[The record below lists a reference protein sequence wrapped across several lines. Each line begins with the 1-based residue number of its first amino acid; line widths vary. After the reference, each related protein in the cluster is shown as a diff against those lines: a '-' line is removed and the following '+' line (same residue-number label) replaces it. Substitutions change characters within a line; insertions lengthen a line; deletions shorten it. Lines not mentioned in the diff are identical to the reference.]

1 MRREDEAQH
10 QAQLD
15 QDGDV
20 VATAHSRGHP
30 PQEWRHRLKIT
41 QSKYLPAA
49 KRQRSFENVSEACP
63 NGGSTTELWRG
74 VKRFGPRPKLVV
86 LRLVPARAA
95 SAPLDPC
102 EVLRVARGSRYG
114 PQKPLTFELMT
125 DTEKSVFN

>member
-1 MRREDEAQH
+1 MRSEDEAQH

-15 QDGDV
+15 QDGDD

-74 VKRFGPRPKLVV
+74 VKRFGPRPKLS
-86 LRLVPARAA
+86 LSSPAAPSSDATLEIPPA
-95 SAPLDPC
+95 SH
-102 EVLRVARGSRYG
+102 SH
-114 PQKPLTFELMT
+114 F
-125 DTEKSVFN
+125 